1 MSGNEILLDTNAFI
15 AWWNED
21 AALAHQVVGMGES
34 LLSLISLAEL
44 MLGAKKSGRPRENLE
59 ALNLRIQDFRLL
71 TPDHGTAERWA
82 DVSLAL
88 RRKGR
93 PIPAN
98 DIWIAAL
105 ALQHGL
111 PLLTRDAHFREVEGL
126 DVLGW

>member
-1 MSGNEILLDTNAFI
+1 MPGNELLFDTNAFI

-21 AALAHQVVGMGES
+21 AALAHQVVGIGEPS
-34 LLSLISLAEL
+34 LSLITLAEL
-44 MLGAKKSGRPRENLE
+44 LLGAKKSGRPQENLE
-59 ALNLRIQDFRLL
+59 ALNRRIPDFRLL
-71 TPDHGTAERWA
+71 IPDRGTADLWA

-93 PIPAN
+93 PIPTN

-126 DVLGW
+126 NVLVW

>member
-1 MSGNEILLDTNAFI
+1 MSGNELLFDTNAFI

-21 AALAHQVVGMGES
+21 AALAHQVVGIGEPS
-34 LLSLISLAEL
+34 LSLITLAEL
-44 MLGAKKSGRPRENLE
+44 LLGAKKSGRPQENLE
-59 ALNLRIQDFRLL
+59 ALNRRIPDFRLL
-71 TPDHGTAERWA
+71 IPDRGTADLWA

-93 PIPAN
+93 PIPTN

-126 DVLGW
+126 NVLGW

>member
-1 MSGNEILLDTNAFI
+1 MPGNELLFDTNAFI

-21 AALAHQVVGMGES
+21 AALARQVVGIGEPS
-34 LLSLISLAEL
+34 LSLITLAEL
-44 MLGAKKSGRPRENLE
+44 LLGAKKSGRPQENLE
-59 ALNLRIQDFRLL
+59 ALNRRIPDFRLL
-71 TPDHGTAERWA
+71 IPDRGTADLWA

-93 PIPAN
+93 PIPTN

-126 DVLGW
+126 NVLGW

>member
-1 MSGNEILLDTNAFI
+1 MLGNELLLDTNAFI

-21 AALAHQVVGMGES
+21 VALAHQVVGIGEPS
-34 LLSLISLAEL
+34 LSLITLAEL
-44 MLGAKKSGRPRENLE
+44 LLGAKKSGRPQENLE
-59 ALNLRIQDFRLL
+59 ALNRRISDFRLL
-71 TPDHGTAERWA
+71 IPDRGTADLWA

-93 PIPAN
+93 PIPIN
-98 DIWIAAL
+98 DVRIAAL

-126 DVLGW
+126 SVLGW

>member
-1 MSGNEILLDTNAFI
+1 MPGNEILLDTNAFI

-71 TPDHGTAERWA
+71 TPDHGTAEHWA
-82 DVSLAL
+82 DVSWRSGAKAARYLSTTYGSPRSRSSTAS
-88 RRKGR
+88 RSGR
-93 PIPAN
+93 AMRIS
-98 DIWIAAL
+98 
-105 ALQHGL
+105 
-111 PLLTRDAHFREVEGL
+111 TRSRV
-126 DVLGW
+126 